1 VSTGA
6 IIEDIQVCDNSIEMN
21 ASGAWTGITALLGGN
36 SSGMEIHDNQ
46 IRETTLA
53 GTHAGINVRGH
64 DNPVQTRSVSI
75 CNNVLNGVKV
85 GAIVAGREGISVLD
99 CRMVSVQDNLID
111 WMEPLVADG
120 FSILITTILGGVWR
134 QFNVV
139 GNNIRPSGGVGSG
152 LIITTASMQDGQAHS
167 NILGDA
173 VTPGLITP
181 ALAAGGWTYGAAGLA
196 NFNKLT

>member
-1 VSTGA
+1 
-6 IIEDIQVCDNSIEMN
+6 
-21 ASGAWTGITALLGGN
+21 
-36 SSGMEIHDNQ
+36 MEIHDNQ